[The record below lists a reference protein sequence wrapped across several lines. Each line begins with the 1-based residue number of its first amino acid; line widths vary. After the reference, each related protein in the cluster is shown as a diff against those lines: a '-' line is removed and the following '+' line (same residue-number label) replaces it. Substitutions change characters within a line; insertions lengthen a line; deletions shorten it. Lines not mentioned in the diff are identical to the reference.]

1 MRAGRKNTASRTIVI
16 NRFSVAVFKNGAP
29 GEIRT
34 PDHLVRSQVLYP
46 AELRAQKHEM
56 KIGDYTRQGRPKKS
70 ITTALVASNVKY
82 IRDFQVAGVA
92 EDWIFEENR
101 GFKTRSFSLTKRG

>member
-1 MRAGRKNTASRTIVI
+1 MKE
-16 NRFSVAVFKNGAP
+16 NGAP

-46 AELRAQKHEM
+46 AELRAQKHDVNG
-56 KIGDYTRQGRPKKS
+56 GDYTRQGRRKKS
-70 ITTALVASNVKY
+70 VITALVASNVKY

-92 EDWIFEENR
+92 EDWIFKE
-101 GFKTRSFSLTKRG
+101 KRSTP